1 MKSLIAV
8 FLLSVAVSA
17 QASQPPAPSGGESR
31 SAIQHQSTSQ
41 NQEGGANQDP
51 ISPPETARI
60 QPEPSSNQNPPTNST
75 AEHQQ
80 AASLLDG
87 AKDLDPNWIIAALT
101 LALFVVAFGE
111 WKLNRTTLALTTAIE
126 RAWVGVTDVR
136 LYAFEAD
143 AHMRVSVTFKNT
155 GNTPAYIKQVRIR
168 VDIIGKDRLP
178 QLPAIPDYGSE
189 EPLLVEAVI
198 MPGEESTTYPDYS
211 GLPPLRDFVV
221 NDVKARNANL
231 YVYGCVEY
239 LDKLMPDRPRV
250 TRFAR
255 RYDAPDSAAS
265 KRDVFYFPKLP
276 GYNEAS

>member
-17 QASQPPAPSGGESR
+17 RASQPPAQSAGETR
-31 SAIQHQSTSQ
+31 SALQQQSA
-41 NQEGGANQDP
+41 NKDQEGAANQ
-51 ISPPETARI
+51 SPVSAIEAASL
-60 QPEPSSNQNPPTNST
+60 QPEPSSNQEPPDDSA
-75 AEHQQ
+75 AEHQE
-80 AASLLDG
+80 AASLLDS
-87 AKDLDPNWIIAALT
+87 AKDLDPNWFIAALT

-136 LYAFEAD
+136 LYSFEAN
-143 AHMRVSVTFKNT
+143 AHMRASVTFKNT

-178 QLPAIPDYGSE
+178 QLPAVPDYGDE
-189 EPLLVEAVI
+189 EALLVEAVI
-198 MPGEESTTYPDYS
+198 MPGEESTTYPDYT
-211 GLPPLRDFVV
+211 GLPPLQEHVV

-239 LDKLMPDRPRV
+239 RDKLMPDRPRL

-265 KRDVFYFPKLP
+265 KRDVFYFPKMP